1 MNRLVITNEK
11 KFKAH
16 QRNRLIWHKNNR
28 ELIDKRKLYDSTEKS
43 INTVIAGKH
52 RQLNFP
58 HFKFLNQK
66 AKIDWLARQYH
77 TLKSLESCIETLS
90 RRVYLKAA

>member
-1 MNRLVITNEK
+1 MISITK
-11 KFKAH
+11 
-16 QRNRLIWHKNNR
+16 
-28 ELIDKRKLYDSTEKS
+28 ELLEKRKLHDSTEMS

-77 TLKSLESCIETLS
+77 TLKSLESCIEKLS
-90 RRVYLKAA
+90 RKVYVKAA

>member
-1 MNRLVITNEK
+1 MNGFVITNEK
-11 KFKAH
+11 KFKAY
-16 QRNRLIWHKNNR
+16 QKNKLIWKKSKR
-28 ELIDKRKLYDSTEKS
+28 ELLDKRKLYDSTEKS

-58 HFKFLNQK
+58 HFKFQNHK

-77 TLKSLESCIETLS
+77 TLKSLEKCIETLS
-90 RRVYLKAA
+90 RRVYLQAA